1 MRVVVLGKGAMLA
14 NLLRGVILSGVEV
27 AGVFRY
33 ERLKKSPF
41 QIFFYDFFKSSPE
54 LTLMKKY
61 GFRDLTFK
69 SANSE
74 EFKKFL
80 IKENVDLLLVGTW
93 CEKIRKDILDVP
105 VIGSVNVHPSLLP
118 KYRGPN
124 PYLQTIWHGE
134 SKSGVTFH
142 LMTEK
147 FDEGPILAQS
157 EVEIIDGDTG
167 KELRDKTVFQARLMC
182 AELIE
187 KLKDGFVIPVP
198 QDENN
203 ASYYPNVIPEDM
215 TLNFQ
220 KETSIEIL
228 RHIRAFYPWLP
239 VYIQCND
246 VFFIVNPY
254 SVEIVEQR
262 SDVVGK
268 ILDKDKKSLTIS
280 TIDGKAIKFG
290 DLRLYKFPLL
300 TQFVIGRI
308 SI

>member
-1 MRVVVLGKGAMLA
+1 MKVVVLGKGAMLA
-14 NLLRGVILSGVEV
+14 NLLRGVILSGVEIC
-27 AGVFRY
+27 GVFRY
-33 ERLKKSPF
+33 ERLKKSPL
-41 QIFFYDFFKSSPE
+41 QMLFYDFFKSSPE
-54 LTLMKKY
+54 FTLIKKY

-74 EFKKFL
+74 EFKNFL
-80 IKENVDLLLVGTW
+80 IKENIDLLIVGTW
-93 CEKIRKDILDVP
+93 CEKIRKDILNVP

-157 EVEIIDGDTG
+157 EVEILEGDTG
-167 KELRDKTVFQARLMC
+167 KELKNKTVFQARLMC

-187 KLKDGFVIPVP
+187 KLKEGFVIPVP
-198 QDENN
+198 QDNNN
-203 ASYYPNVIPEDM
+203 ASYYPNIIPEDM

-220 KETSIEIL
+220 KETSVELL

-239 VYIQCND
+239 VYIQHDNF
-246 VFFIVNPY
+246 FFIINPY
-254 SVEIVEQR
+254 MVEIVEQN
-262 SDVVGK
+262 SDIVGK

-280 TIDGKAIKFG
+280 TKDGKAIKFG
-290 DLRLYKFPLL
+290 NLKLYKFPLL
-300 TQFVIGRI
+300 TQFVIDRI